1 MNASSSSGPAAVCA
15 DEVAAILSSISSC
28 SSTRQKKAQRLW
40 FQELRSTVTSLVNK
54 YANTAETEDFVC
66 FHINITIKRL
76 WGDSFTEALLA
87 HASFAYQTWQAQPSL
102 EGRETYLLTEFGF
115 CQRIGWTDLYA
126 NQYMSLLHDIIDTKV
141 EDLCKGDFQNN
152 FLVELNEWTEAEV
165 LAFAA
170 PILTNL
176 ENTDD
181 YQMMTTS
188 QHQQPHTRQP
198 TIRKHILTR
207 QELTNHLNMSLYKSI
222 STTRAKELFE
232 MVADFPDSM
241 VAIKELKEAATASSS
256 MATVGKIFRTGN
268 H

>member
-1 MNASSSSGPAAVCA
+1 M
-15 DEVAAILSSISSC
+15 
-28 SSTRQKKAQRLW
+28 
-40 FQELRSTVTSLVNK
+40 NK
-54 YANTAETEDFVC
+54 YANTAEEEHFVC
-66 FHINITIKRL
+66 FQINITIKRL

-87 HASFAYQTWQAQPSL
+87 HAAFAYQTWQEQPSL
-102 EGRETYLLTEFGF
+102 DDRKTYLLTEFGF

-170 PILTNL
+170 PILTNF
-176 ENTDD
+176 ENIDD
-181 YQMMTTS
+181 PQHMMTTS
-188 QHQQPHTRQP
+188 QQQHTHRL
-198 TIRKHILTR
+198 TMRKHILTR

-256 MATVGKIFRTGN
+256 MATVGKIFRTGSTHHIHDSN
-268 H
+268 IILSVALTQSP

>member
-1 MNASSSSGPAAVCA
+1 MHASSSSSSSGPTACA
-15 DEVAAILSSISSC
+15 DEVASVLSSIASC
-28 SSTRQKKAQRLW
+28 TSTRRKEQRLW
-40 FQELRSTVTSLVNK
+40 FQELRSTVTKLVNK
-54 YANTAETEDFVC
+54 YSRTAESEDFVY
-66 FHINITIKRL
+66 FHINVTIKRL
-76 WGDSFTEALLA
+76 WDDSFTEALLA
-87 HASFAYQTWQAQPSL
+87 HAAFAYQTWQKQPSL
-102 EGRETYLLTEFGF
+102 ERRKTYLQTEFGF

-126 NQYMSLLHDIIDTKV
+126 KQYMSLLHDIIDTKV

-176 ENTDD
+176 ENT
-181 YQMMTTS
+181 T
-188 QHQQPHTRQP
+188 QHQQQHNRRP
-198 TIRKHILTR
+198 TIRKHILAH

-256 MATVGKIFRTGN
+256 MATVGKIFRTGSK
-268 H
+268 